1 MNQTKHDNFKRIA
14 EKRTNRIIEQI
25 SKLYNLSNP
34 SFYEYTDS
42 EINGIFDSIQEELN
56 HQKALFSN
64 KKKGTKKKFEL

>member
-14 EKRTNRIIEQI
+14 EKRTNRMIEQI

-34 SFYEYTDS
+34 SFYEYTDL
-42 EINGIFDSIQEELN
+42 EIKSIFDSIQKELN
-56 HQKALFSN
+56 RQKELFSN

>member
-1 MNQTKHDNFKRIA
+1 MNQTKRDNFKRIA

-34 SFYEYTDS
+34 SFYEYTDL
-42 EINGIFDSIQEELN
+42 EIKSIFDSIQKELN
-56 HQKALFSN
+56 HQKELFFN

>member
-1 MNQTKHDNFKRIA
+1 MNQTKRDNFKRIA

-34 SFYEYTDS
+34 SFYEYTDP
-42 EINGIFDSIQEELN
+42 EIMSIFDSIQKELN
-56 HQKALFSN
+56 HQKELFSN

>member
-1 MNQTKHDNFKRIA
+1 MNQTKRDNFKRIA

-42 EINGIFDSIQEELN
+42 EIKSIFDSIQKELN
-56 HQKALFSN
+56 HQKELFSN

>member
-34 SFYEYTDS
+34 SFYEYTDL
-42 EINGIFDSIQEELN
+42 EIKSIFDSIQKELN
-56 HQKALFSN
+56 RQKELFSN

>member
-1 MNQTKHDNFKRIA
+1 MNQTKRDNFKRIA

-34 SFYEYTDS
+34 SFYEYTNI
-42 EINGIFDSIQEELN
+42 EIKSIFDSIQKELN
-56 HQKALFSN
+56 HQKELFSN